1 MGLMTSVRWLNLID
15 FLVLTLAL
23 YGVLSWARQ
32 ARAMRLAFWIVGL
45 YAASLVTRRFDLII
59 TTWVLD
65 AASIGL
71 IVMLLI
77 MFQPELRRAF
87 LSLDG
92 ILRVSPRTSGALEPA
107 FRAIADAAF
116 SMANGRTGALIVIV
130 RDDPIAD
137 LVEDGVTVGAEV
149 SQPLLE
155 AIFQKTAPVHDGA
168 ALIESGR
175 ISRVNVIL
183 PLSHRPDVPAQF
195 GTRHRAAMGIA
206 ERSDA
211 VVVVASEERGEVTL
225 MRGRSFEAIP
235 SALELSERLQQL
247 RSKQERLAGGH
258 VWQILTHNLAL
269 KFASAGLGILI
280 SALSL
285 FSTGNTIRTVTV
297 DVELVNLPRG
307 LDVADY
313 STRKLEV
320 SLRGRS
326 WLMDTTNP
334 DGMVA
339 RFDLRG
345 AHEGTISLRPTEQ
358 DLGLPPGVRL
368 DSVSPPVLTVHIR
381 KR

>member
-1 MGLMTSVRWLNLID
+1 VTSVRWLNLID
-15 FLVLTLAL
+15 FFVLTLAL

-32 ARAMRLAFWIVGL
+32 ARAMRLAFWIAGL
-45 YAASLVTRRFDLII
+45 YAASLVARRFDLII

-87 LSLDG
+87 LWLDR
-92 ILRVSPRTSGALEPA
+92 ILRVSPRASAALEPA
-107 FRAIADAAF
+107 FRTIADAAF
-116 SMANGRTGALIVIV
+116 NLAHDRVGALIVIV
-130 RDDPIAD
+130 RDDPISEI
-137 LVEDGVTVGAEV
+137 VEDGVSVGAEI
-149 SQPLLE
+149 SGPLLE
-155 AIFQKTAPVHDGA
+155 ALFQKTSSVHDGA
-168 ALIESGR
+168 AVIESGR

-183 PLSHRPDVPAQF
+183 PLSHRPDVPQQF

-211 VVVVASEERGEVTL
+211 IVIVVSEERGEVAL
-225 MRGRSFEAIP
+225 MRGRSWQVLP
-235 SALELSERLQQL
+235 GALELLDQLQRLCGEEKL
-247 RSKQERLAGGH
+247 RWSDH
-258 VWQILTHNLAL
+258 VWRLLVHNLRL
-269 KFASAGLGILI
+269 KLAAAGLGILI

-285 FSTGNTIRTVTV
+285 FNPGNTIRTVTV

-307 LDVADY
+307 LDVAEY

-326 WLMDTTNP
+326 WLMDTANP
-334 DGMVA
+334 NGLVA
-339 RFDLRG
+339 RFDLRN
-345 AHEGTISLRPTEQ
+345 AHEGTIALKPTEQ
-358 DLGLPPGVRL
+358 DLGLPPGVHL
-368 DSVSPPVLTVHIR
+368 DGVVPAVLSVRIR

>member
-1 MGLMTSVRWLNLID
+1 VTSVRWLNLID
-15 FLVLTLAL
+15 FFVLTLAL

-32 ARAMRLAFWIVGL
+32 ARAMRLAFWIAGL
-45 YAASLVTRRFDLII
+45 YAASLVARRFDLII
-59 TTWVLD
+59 TSWVLD

-87 LSLDG
+87 LWLDR
-92 ILRVSPRTSGALEPA
+92 ILRVSPRASAALEPA

-116 SMANGRTGALIVIV
+116 NLAHDRVGALIVIV
-130 RDDPIAD
+130 RDDPISEI
-137 LVEDGVTVGAEV
+137 VEDGVSVGAEI
-149 SQPLLE
+149 SGPLLE
-155 AIFQKTAPVHDGA
+155 ALFQKTSSVHDGA
-168 ALIESGR
+168 VLIESGR

-183 PLSHRPDVPAQF
+183 PLSHRPDVPQQY

-211 VVVVASEERGEVTL
+211 IVIVASEERGEVTL
-225 MRGRSFEAIP
+225 MRGRSWQVLPGAPEL
-235 SALELSERLQQL
+235 LEQLQQL
-247 RSKQERLAGGH
+247 LGAEKLRLIEH
-258 VWQILTHNLAL
+258 IWRLLVHNLRL
-269 KFASAGLGILI
+269 KLAAAGLGILI

-285 FSTGNTIRTVTV
+285 FNTGNTIRTVTA

-307 LDVADY
+307 LDVVEY

-326 WLMDTTNP
+326 WLMDTTSQ
-334 DGMVA
+334 DGLVA
-339 RFDLRG
+339 RFDLRN
-345 AHEGTISLRPTEQ
+345 AHEGTMALRPTEQ
-358 DLGLPPGVRL
+358 DLGLPPGVHL
-368 DSVSPPVLTVHIR
+368 DGVVPAVLSVRIR

>member
-1 MGLMTSVRWLNLID
+1 MSPVRWLNLID
-15 FLVLTLAL
+15 FFVLTLAL

-45 YAASLVTRRFDLII
+45 YVASLVTRRFDLII
-59 TTWVLD
+59 TSWVLD

-92 ILRVSPRTSGALEPA
+92 ILRVSPRANTALEPG

-116 SMANGRTGALIVIV
+116 TMAHDRVGALIVIV
-130 RDDPIAD
+130 RDHPISEI
-137 LVEDGVTVGAEV
+137 VEDGVTIGAEV
-149 SQPLLE
+149 SRPLLE
-155 AIFQKTAPVHDGA
+155 AVFQKNSPIHDGA
-168 ALIESGR
+168 VLIESGR
-175 ISRVNVIL
+175 IARANVIL
-183 PLSHRPDVPAQF
+183 PLSHRPDVPPQF

-211 VVVVASEERGEVTL
+211 AVVVSSEERGEVSL
-225 MRGRSFEAIP
+225 MRGRSWQVVP
-235 SALELSERLQQL
+235 TALDLSEQLQKL
-247 RSKQERLAGGH
+247 RRKQEARWSDRVRGLLTYNIRLKLGA
-258 VWQILTHNLAL
+258 
-269 KFASAGLGILI
+269 AGLGILI

-297 DVELVNLPRG
+297 GVELVNLPRG
-307 LDVADY
+307 FDVVDY
-313 STRKLEV
+313 TRTLEI

-326 WLMDTTNP
+326 WLMDATNP
-334 DGMVA
+334 DSLVA
-339 RFDLRG
+339 HFDLHS
-345 AHEGTISLRPTEQ
+345 AHEGLITFRPTEQ
-358 DLGLPPGVRL
+358 NFGLAPGVRL
-368 DSVSPPVLTVHIR
+368 DGVEPPVVSVRIR

>member
-1 MGLMTSVRWLNLID
+1 MDLVIPVRWLNLID
-15 FLVLTLAL
+15 FFVLTLAL

-45 YAASLVTRRFDLII
+45 YAASLVARRFDLII
-59 TTWVLD
+59 TSWVLD
-65 AASIGL
+65 AATIGL

-87 LSLDG
+87 LRLDG
-92 ILRVSPRTSGALEPA
+92 VLRISPRTSAALDPE
-107 FRAIADAAF
+107 FRAIAEAAF
-116 SMANGRTGALIVIV
+116 AMARERTGALIVIV
-130 RDDPIAD
+130 RDDPISEV
-137 LVEDGVTVGAEV
+137 VEDGVAVGAEI

-168 ALIESGR
+168 VLIESGR

-211 VVVVASEERGEVTL
+211 VVVVTSEERGEVTL
-225 MRGRSFEAIP
+225 MRGNSWEVFPGAP
-235 SALELSERLQQL
+235 ELLKELQQL
-247 RSKQERLAGGH
+247 GSQQELGWGEHARRL
-258 VWQILTHNLAL
+258 VTHNLSL
-269 KFASAGLGILI
+269 KFTAAGLGVLI

-285 FSTGNTIRTVTV
+285 FSGGNTIRTATV

-313 STRKLEV
+313 STHQLEV

-334 DGMVA
+334 DDLVA
-339 RFDLRG
+339 RFDLHN
-345 AHEGTISLRPTEQ
+345 AHEGTVKLRPTEQ

-368 DSVSPPVLTVHIR
+368 DSVVPSYLTVTIR